1 MDINELVKVAVQK
14 AIKADSAKLDAG
26 EYVLDG
32 TRVIVDLKGK
42 LVKGEAEWHTP
53 TTSIPTVA
61 ALALAFKLMGVQ
73 REKFMETLE
82 VAMQA
87 ALNAGDEAE
96 AYVQAF
102 NEDYAACEAK
112 VRASMKAL
120 PPRRHEGKVYAKKLE
135 LDVVVNPGPAVAAL
149 ASALV
154 AAPAV

>member
-14 AIKADSAKLDAG
+14 SLKADSAKLEAG
-26 EYVLDG
+26 EHRLDG
-32 TRVIVDLKGK
+32 TRVIIDLKGL
-42 LVKGEAEWHTP
+42 LVKGEAEWHVP

-87 ALNAGDEAE
+87 ALNADEQAE

-102 NEDYAACEAK
+102 NEDYARCEAK
-112 VRASMKAL
+112 IRASMKTL
-120 PPRRHEGKVYAKKLE
+120 PPRRHEGKVYTNKVE
-135 LDVVVNPGPAVAAL
+135 MTVVVNAGPALV

-154 AAPAV
+154 AVPTV

>member
-14 AIKADSAKLDAG
+14 GLKADSAKLDAG
-26 EYVLDG
+26 EYNLDG

-73 REKFMETLE
+73 RERFLETLE

-87 ALNAGDEAE
+87 ALNADEQAE

-102 NEDYAACEAK
+102 NDDYARCEEK

-120 PPRRHEGKVYAKKLE
+120 PPRRHEGKVYTNKVKME
-135 LDVVVNPGPAVAAL
+135 VVVNPGPAVAAL
-149 ASALV
+149 ASATV
-154 AAPAV
+154 AAP